1 MGTFGSAVDERD
13 GDDGTEVKVPLREIR
28 GDSEDTPWLFPG
40 LGGALGSGGCAGV
53 ESFGSPSVPW
63 VGRVPDAS
71 GDTLSDDFCVS
82 SSSPP
87 SSSASLESEL
97 SDSSCIASF
106 TLSNTSTVARD
117 EATGRARRPRMT
129 AYRRL
134 VRSCS
139 LLMRSKCL
147 AILETLLPGGTTP
160 RRVASPLPTVPEA
173 VRGWALSFP
182 RPRPCFGVVF
192 LPTTLE
198 ANPLPWRLIL
208 VATSESADTRGFS
221 GDR

>member
-1 MGTFGSAVDERD
+1 MGTFGNVVDERD
-13 GDDGTEVKVPLREIR
+13 GDDGTEIKVSVREVR

-40 LGGALGSGGCAGV
+40 LGGTLGSGSSAGK

-97 SDSSCIASF
+97 SDSSCMASF

-129 AYRRL
+129 ANRRL
-134 VRSCS
+134 VRSVS

-147 AILETLLPGGTTP
+147 AILETLLPGGATP
-160 RRVASPLPTVPEA
+160 RRVARPLPRLAEA
-173 VRGWALSFP
+173 ERGWALSFP
-182 RPRPCFGVVF
+182 RLRPGFGVVF
-192 LPTTLE
+192 LPTRLE
-198 ANPLPWRLIL
+198 ANPLP
-208 VATSESADTRGFS
+208 
-221 GDR
+221 